1 MNNSTL
7 DAKLSHLSAETKSF
21 ASDLR
26 GWVRNGV
33 NRVTGADR
41 RALAERFTAWINKD
55 TESDATAGPD
65 PDMAELR
72 SWINELDQQGHEALT
87 EQLCDFC
94 EAFEI
99 ELAWLVD
106 GELAQWPELEATLGE
121 MALRYCLACK
131 AAVDADAQLQKFRH
145 RRVWKRRIKG
155 LAQDGQGKPSEQQ
168 R

>member
-1 MNNSTL
+1 MTNSIL
-7 DAKLSHLSAETKSF
+7 DAKLAHLSAETSAF
-21 ASDLR
+21 AADLR

-41 RALAERFTAWINKD
+41 RALAEGFATWVEQVN
-55 TESDATAGPD
+55 ESDPAAEPNSD
-65 PDMAELR
+65 WAELR
-72 SWINELDQQGHEALT
+72 LWVDDLDQQGREALT

-99 ELAWLVD
+99 DLAWLVY
-106 GELAQWPELEATLGE
+106 GELTQWPELEAALGK

-131 AAVDADAQLQKFRH
+131 AAVDTDAELQRFRH
-145 RRVWKRRIKG
+145 RRVWKHKIKDPG
-155 LAQDGQGKPSEQQ
+155 HVGQADTSKAP

>member
-1 MNNSTL
+1 MNKSIL
-7 DAKLSHLSAETKSF
+7 DAELSHLSAETSAF
-21 ASDLR
+21 AADLR

-41 RALAERFTAWINKD
+41 RALAERFATWID
-55 TESDATAGPD
+55 QGQEPGSAPEPSPD
-65 PDMAELR
+65 KAELR
-72 SWINELDQQGHEALT
+72 LWIDELDQQGREALT

-106 GELAQWPELEATLGE
+106 GELAQWPELEASLGK
-121 MALRYCLACK
+121 MALLYCLACK
-131 AAVDADAQLQKFRH
+131 AAVDSDAELQKFRH
-145 RRVWKRRIKG
+145 RRVWKHKIKG
-155 LAQDGQGKPSEQQ
+155 LAHASEADTSETP